1 MSNSN
6 VPDLRDTRSTEMQ
19 EGETY
24 QLGRLKLTHMWGM
37 VKLESIGMQHSSAS
51 RRGGY
56 RATAEA
62 KHLFGWPKNLS
73 KEETF
78 RRVDELRQKV
88 IDGGYEGMTWV
99 YPMPVLPKEVLDEMP
114 VQTVEVVE

>member
-1 MSNSN
+1 MSKSN

-78 RRVDELRQKV
+78 RRVDWLRKQV
-88 IDGGYEGMTWV
+88 IEGDFEGLTWE
-99 YPMPVLPKEVLDEMP
+99 YPL
-114 VQTVEVVE
+114 EVV